1 MNQKVLKK
9 HTLNRGM
16 PHKEA
21 HREGALEQQEVAQA
35 TPGDDGGGGVV
46 EEAAVDGEAVDRA
59 IPRENP
65 AEDGVRRGKGL
76 RRASDRTE
84 TLEWGLVGE
93 EGKGTC
99 LAGGG

>member
-46 EEAAVDGEAVDRA
+46 EEAEVDGEAADRA
-59 IPRENP
+59 IPRE
-65 AEDGVRRGKGL
+65 
-76 RRASDRTE
+76 S
-84 TLEWGLVGE
+84 
-93 EGKGTC
+93 C
-99 LAGGG
+99 